1 MASLINIGM
10 SGLNANQAGLHTT
23 GNNIANADVAGYS
36 RQQNVQRANG
46 AQQVG
51 HVFIGTGTTL
61 SDVRR
66 VYNAYL
72 ESQLRTT
79 TSLSSDAASYLKQV
93 GPIDQ
98 MLSGADT
105 GITGALKS
113 FFSAL
118 QSSAAK
124 PNEDAS
130 RQLLLTSAQSLS
142 KRFNTIANQLN
153 EQNNNINGNLASMAD
168 QVNKLTATIA
178 QYNDQISRVAVVQGT
193 PNDLFDQRNEA
204 VRQLSELVGTQVVER
219 EGNLDIYL
227 ENGQPLVLGKTTNNL
242 ETAPSKTDPTRF
254 VVQLNRGSTTMD
266 VTSSLKGGEIGG
278 LLRYRSEVLDPSLN
292 ELGRVALVMAD
303 RINSQLAQGIDKNGE
318 FGAALFNNIN
328 SPELIS
334 QRSIAQAGNSA
345 GSGNLDVTIKD
356 TGKLSTSNY
365 QVTFTSATGY
375 SVKKLPEGSM
385 VGSYDLN
392 DDPAPVIDGFSLN
405 LNGGAVKAG
414 DTFKITPT
422 RNAAT
427 NLDTVLTD
435 PKRLALASPLTSTS
449 GAGNKGTGI
458 IGQPNLTSTLDIY
471 DPAQRLDLQ
480 NGLKYSTPVK
490 LVFGDEK
497 VNPQTY
503 KLLDAKGGTLGTG
516 TIIPGQ
522 ENKLQFSVPMVDS
535 TGAAIKDA
543 NGNQKSFTFD
553 MSVSGAP
560 KEGDSYTVGMTGSGS
575 DNNRNGQAVIDLQT
589 KGTVEVGANGKGI
602 SLTDAYG
609 KLVENVG
616 GKTAQAQMDV
626 DSTGA
631 LHESARAS
639 RDSLSGVQLDEE
651 AGNLIKFQQYYTASS
666 QIIKAAQEI
675 FSTLI
680 NAL

>member
-10 SGLNANQAGLHTT
+10 SGLGASQAGLHTT
-23 GNNIANADVAGYS
+23 GNNITNADVAGYS

-46 AQQVG
+46 SQQNG
-51 HVFIGTGTTL
+51 NVFIGTGTTL

-72 ESQLRTT
+72 ENQLRTT
-79 TSLSSDAASYLKQV
+79 TSLNSDAAAYLNQV
-93 GPIDQ
+93 APLDS
-98 MLSGADT
+98 MLSDADT

-113 FFSAL
+113 FFTAMQSA
-118 QSSAAK
+118 AAK

-153 EQNNNINGNLASMAD
+153 EQNSNINGNLSSMAE
-168 QVNKLTATIA
+168 QVNKLSATIA
-178 QYNDQISRVAVVQGT
+178 QYNDQISQMQGT
-193 PNDLFDQRNEA
+193 PNDLLDQRNEA

-227 ENGQPLVLGKTTNNL
+227 ENGQPLVMGKTINTL
-242 ETAPSKTDPTRF
+242 ETVPSKNDPTR
-254 VVQLNRGSTTMD
+254 VSIQLNRGTTVMD
-266 VTSSLKGGEIGG
+266 VTSSLNGGEIGG

-303 RINSQLAQGIDKNGE
+303 QINRQLAQGIDKNGE

-334 QRSIAQAGNSA
+334 QRSIAKAGNT
-345 GSGNLDVTIKD
+345 GNGMLDVVIKD
-356 TGKLSTSNY
+356 TGKLSTSDY

-375 SVKKLPEGSM
+375 SVKKLPDGTAL
-385 VGSYDLN
+385 GPYDIT

-405 LNGGAVKAG
+405 LNSGAAKAG
-414 DTFKITPT
+414 DSFKITPT
-422 RNAAT
+422 RNAAS

-435 PKRLALASPLTSTS
+435 PKRLALASPLTATS
-449 GAGNKGTGI
+449 GSGNKGTGI
-458 IGQPNLTSTLDIY
+458 IGQPNLTSSLDIY

-490 LVFGDEK
+490 LVFGDDK
-497 VNPQTY
+497 TTPQTY
-503 KLLDAKGGTLGTG
+503 KLLDAKGDPLGSG

-522 ENKLQFSVPMVDS
+522 ANKLQFSVPMVDS
-535 TGAAIKDA
+535 TGAPINDA
-543 NGNQKSFTFD
+543 NGVQKTFTFE
-553 MSVSGAP
+553 MEVSGAP
-560 KEGDSYTVGMTGSGS
+560 KEGDNYTVSLTGPGS

-626 DSTGA
+626 DSTTA
-631 LHESARAS
+631 LHTSAKAS

-651 AGNLIKFQQYYTASS
+651 AGNLVKYQQYYTASS

>member
-10 SGLNANQAGLHTT
+10 SGLGASQSGLHTT
-23 GNNIANADVAGYS
+23 GNNITNADVAGYS
-36 RQQNVQRANG
+36 RQQNVQRSNG
-46 AQQVG
+46 SQQNG
-51 HVFIGTGTTL
+51 NVFIGTGTTL

-66 VYNAYL
+66 VYNSYL

-79 TSLSSDAASYLKQV
+79 TSLNSDAAAYLNQV
-93 GPIDQ
+93 APLDS
-98 MLSGADT
+98 MLSDADT

-113 FFSAL
+113 FFTAMQSA
-118 QSSAAK
+118 AAK

-153 EQNNNINGNLASMAD
+153 EQNSNLNGNLTSMTD
-168 QVNKLTATIA
+168 QVNKLSATIA
-178 QYNDQISRVAVVQGT
+178 QYNDQISQMQGT
-193 PNDLFDQRNEA
+193 PNDLLDQRNEA

-227 ENGQPLVLGKTTNNL
+227 ENGQPLVMGKTINTL
-242 ETAPSKTDPTRF
+242 QTVPSKNDPTR
-254 VVQLNRGSTTMD
+254 VSIQLNRGTTVMD
-266 VTSSLKGGEIGG
+266 VTSSLNGGEIGG

-303 RINSQLAQGIDKNGE
+303 QINRQLAQGIDKNGE

-334 QRSIAQAGNSA
+334 QRSIAKAGNTGN
-345 GSGNLDVTIKD
+345 GSLDVIIKD
-356 TGKLSTSNY
+356 TGKLSTSDY

-375 SVKKLPEGSM
+375 SVKKLPEGTDM
-385 VGSYDLN
+385 GTFDIN
-392 DDPAPVIDGFSLN
+392 DDPPKVIDGFTLKLN
-405 LNGGAVKAG
+405 SGGMSAG
-414 DTFKITPT
+414 DSFKITPT
-422 RNAAT
+422 RNAAS

-435 PKRLALASPLTSTS
+435 PKRLALASPLTATS
-449 GAGNKGTGI
+449 GSGNQGTGI
-458 IGQPNLTSTLDIY
+458 IGQPDLTSALDIY

-490 LVFGDEK
+490 LVFGDDK
-497 VNPQTY
+497 ITPQTY
-503 KLLDAKGGTLGTG
+503 KLLDAQGGTLGTG

-522 ENKLQFSVPMVDS
+522 ANKLQFSVPMVDS
-535 TGAAIKDA
+535 TGAPINDA
-543 NGNQKSFTFD
+543 SGNQKSFTFE
-553 MSVSGAP
+553 MEVSGSP
-560 KEGDSYTVGMTGSGS
+560 KEGDNYTIAMTGSGS

-626 DSTGA
+626 DSTTA
-631 LHESARAS
+631 LHTSAKAS

-651 AGNLIKFQQYYTASS
+651 AGNLIKYQQYYTASS
-666 QIIKAAQEI
+666 QIIKAAQDI
-675 FSTLI
+675 FTTLI

>member
-10 SGLNANQAGLHTT
+10 SGLGASQAGLHTT
-23 GNNIANADVAGYS
+23 GNNITNADVAGYS

-46 AQQVG
+46 SQQNG
-51 HVFIGTGTTL
+51 NVFIGTGTTL

-72 ESQLRTT
+72 ENQLRTT
-79 TSLSSDAASYLKQV
+79 TSLNSDAAAYLNQV
-93 GPIDQ
+93 APLDS
-98 MLSGADT
+98 MLSDADT

-113 FFSAL
+113 FFTAMQSA
-118 QSSAAK
+118 AAK

-153 EQNNNINGNLASMAD
+153 EQNSNINGNLSSMAE
-168 QVNKLTATIA
+168 QVNKLSATIA
-178 QYNDQISRVAVVQGT
+178 QYNDQISQMQGT
-193 PNDLFDQRNEA
+193 PNDLLDQRNEA

-227 ENGQPLVLGKTTNNL
+227 ENGQPLVMGKTINTL
-242 ETAPSKTDPTRF
+242 QTVPSKNDPTR
-254 VVQLNRGSTTMD
+254 VSIQLNRGTTVMD
-266 VTSSLKGGEIGG
+266 VTSSLNGGEIGG

-303 RINSQLAQGIDKNGE
+303 QINRQLAQGIDKNGE

-334 QRSIAQAGNSA
+334 QRSIAKAGNT
-345 GSGNLDVTIKD
+345 GNGMLDVVIKD
-356 TGKLSTSNY
+356 TGKLSTSDY

-375 SVKKLPEGSM
+375 SVKKLPDGTAL
-385 VGSYDLN
+385 GPYDIT

-405 LNGGAVKAG
+405 LNSGAAKAG
-414 DTFKITPT
+414 DSFKITPT
-422 RNAAT
+422 RNAAS

-435 PKRLALASPLTSTS
+435 PKRLALASPLTATS
-449 GAGNKGTGI
+449 GSGNKGTGI
-458 IGQPNLTSTLDIY
+458 IGQPNLTSSLDIY

-490 LVFGDEK
+490 LVFGDDK
-497 VNPQTY
+497 TTPQTY
-503 KLLDAKGGTLGTG
+503 KLLDAKGDPLGSG

-522 ENKLQFSVPMVDS
+522 ANKLQFSVPMVDS
-535 TGAAIKDA
+535 TGAPINDA
-543 NGNQKSFTFD
+543 NGVQKTFTFE
-553 MSVSGAP
+553 MEVSGAP
-560 KEGDSYTVGMTGSGS
+560 KEGDNYTVSLTGPGS

-626 DSTGA
+626 DSTTA
-631 LHESARAS
+631 LHTSAKAS

-651 AGNLIKFQQYYTASS
+651 AGNLVKYQQYYTASS

>member
-10 SGLNANQAGLHTT
+10 SGLGASQAGLHTT
-23 GNNIANADVAGYS
+23 GNNITNADVAGYS

-46 AQQVG
+46 SQQNG
-51 HVFIGTGTTL
+51 NVFIGTGTTL

-72 ESQLRTT
+72 ENQLRTT
-79 TSLSSDAASYLKQV
+79 TSLNSDAAAYLNQV
-93 GPIDQ
+93 APIDS
-98 MLSGADT
+98 MLSDADT

-113 FFSAL
+113 FFTAMQSA
-118 QSSAAK
+118 AAK

-153 EQNNNINGNLASMAD
+153 EQNSNINGNLSSMAD
-168 QVNKLTATIA
+168 QVNKLSATIA
-178 QYNDQISRVAVVQGT
+178 QYNDQISQMQGT
-193 PNDLFDQRNEA
+193 PNDLLDQRNEA
-204 VRQLSELVGTQVVER
+204 VRQLSQLVGTQVVER

-227 ENGQPLVLGKTTNNL
+227 ENGQPLVMGKTINTL
-242 ETAPSKTDPTRF
+242 ETVPSKNDPTR
-254 VVQLNRGSTTMD
+254 VSIQLNRGTTVMD

-303 RINSQLAQGIDKNGE
+303 QINRQLAQGIDKNGE

-334 QRSIAQAGNSA
+334 QRSIAKAGNT
-345 GSGNLDVTIKD
+345 GNGMLDVVIKD
-356 TGKLSTSNY
+356 TGKLSTSDY

-375 SVKKLPEGSM
+375 SVKKLPDGTAM
-385 VGSYDLN
+385 GPYDIT

-405 LNGGAVKAG
+405 LNSGAAQAG
-414 DTFKITPT
+414 DSFKITPT
-422 RNAAT
+422 RNAAS

-435 PKRLALASPLTSTS
+435 PKRLALASPLTATS
-449 GAGNKGTGI
+449 GSGNKGTGI
-458 IGQPNLTSTLDIY
+458 IGQPDLTSSMDIY

-497 VNPQTY
+497 TTPQTY
-503 KLLDAKGGTLGTG
+503 KLLDAKGDPLASG

-522 ENKLQFSVPMVDS
+522 ANKLQFSVPMVDS
-535 TGAAIKDA
+535 TGAPIEDA
-543 NGNQKSFTFD
+543 NGNQKSFTFE
-553 MSVSGAP
+553 MEVSGSP
-560 KEGDSYTVGMTGSGS
+560 KEGDNYTIGMTGPGS

-626 DSTGA
+626 DSTTA
-631 LHESARAS
+631 LHTSAKAS

-651 AGNLIKFQQYYTASS
+651 AGNLIKYQQYYTASS

>member
-10 SGLNANQAGLHTT
+10 SGLGASQSGLHTT
-23 GNNIANADVAGYS
+23 GNNITNADVAGYS
-36 RQQNVQRANG
+36 RQQNVQRSNG
-46 AQQVG
+46 SQQNG
-51 HVFIGTGTTL
+51 NVFIGTGTTL

-66 VYNAYL
+66 VYNSYL

-79 TSLSSDAASYLKQV
+79 TSLNSDAAAYLNQV
-93 GPIDQ
+93 APLDS
-98 MLSGADT
+98 MLSDADT

-113 FFSAL
+113 FFTAMQSA
-118 QSSAAK
+118 AAK

-153 EQNNNINGNLASMAD
+153 EQNSNLNGNLTSMTD
-168 QVNKLTATIA
+168 QVNKLSATIA
-178 QYNDQISRVAVVQGT
+178 QYNDQISQMQGT
-193 PNDLFDQRNEA
+193 PNDLLDQRNEA

-227 ENGQPLVLGKTTNNL
+227 ENGQPLVMGKTINTL
-242 ETAPSKTDPTRF
+242 QTVPSKNDPTR
-254 VVQLNRGSTTMD
+254 VSIQLNRGTTVMD
-266 VTSSLKGGEIGG
+266 VTSSLNGGEIGG

-303 RINSQLAQGIDKNGE
+303 QINRQLAQGIDKNGE

-334 QRSIAQAGNSA
+334 QRSIAKAGNA
-345 GSGNLDVTIKD
+345 GNGSLDVIIKD
-356 TGKLSTSNY
+356 TGKLSTSDY

-375 SVKKLPEGSM
+375 SVKKLPEGTDM
-385 VGSYDLN
+385 GTFDIN
-392 DDPAPVIDGFSLN
+392 DDPPKVIDGFTLKLN
-405 LNGGAVKAG
+405 SGGMSAG
-414 DTFKITPT
+414 DSFKITPT
-422 RNAAT
+422 RNAAS

-435 PKRLALASPLTSTS
+435 PKRLALASPLTATS
-449 GAGNKGTGI
+449 GSGNQGTGI
-458 IGQPNLTSTLDIY
+458 IGQPDLTSALDIY

-490 LVFGDEK
+490 LVFGDDK
-497 VNPQTY
+497 TTPQTY
-503 KLLDAKGGTLGTG
+503 KLLDAQGGTLGTG

-522 ENKLQFSVPMVDS
+522 ANKLQFSVPMVDS
-535 TGAAIKDA
+535 TGAPINDA
-543 NGNQKSFTFD
+543 SGNQKSFTFE
-553 MSVSGAP
+553 MEVSGSP
-560 KEGDSYTVGMTGSGS
+560 KEGDNYTIAMTGSGS

-626 DSTGA
+626 DSTTA
-631 LHESARAS
+631 LHTSAKAS

-651 AGNLIKFQQYYTASS
+651 AGNLIKYQQYYTASS
-666 QIIKAAQEI
+666 QIIKAAQDI
-675 FSTLI
+675 FTTLI

>member
-10 SGLNANQAGLHTT
+10 SGLNASQSGLHTT
-23 GNNIANADVAGYS
+23 GNNITNADVAGYS

-46 AQQVG
+46 SQQYG

-72 ESQLRTT
+72 ENQLRTT
-79 TSLSSDAASYLKQV
+79 TSLSSDAAAYLKQV
-93 GPIDQ
+93 APIDNL
-98 MLSGADT
+98 LSEADT

-113 FFSAL
+113 FFTAMQSA
-118 QSSAAK
+118 AAK

-153 EQNNNINGNLASMAD
+153 EQNSNINGNLASMAE
-168 QVNKLTATIA
+168 QVNKLSATIA
-178 QYNDQISRVAVVQGT
+178 QYNDQISRVAAVQGT
-193 PNDLFDQRNEA
+193 PNELLDQRNEA
-204 VRQLSELVGTQVVER
+204 VRQLSELVGAQVVER

-227 ENGQPLVLGKTTNNL
+227 ENGQPLVMGKTINTL
-242 ETAPSKTDPTRF
+242 QTVPSKNDPTR
-254 VVQLNRGSTTMD
+254 VSIQLNRGTTVMD

-303 RINSQLAQGIDKNGE
+303 QINRQLAQGIDKNGE
-318 FGAALFNNIN
+318 FGAALFGNIN
-328 SPELIS
+328 SPEQIS
-334 QRSIAQAGNSA
+334 QRSIAQSGNSV

-356 TGKLSTSNY
+356 TGKLTASDY

-375 SVKKLPEGSM
+375 SVKKLPEGTSM
-385 VGSYDLN
+385 GSFDLTDN
-392 DDPAPVIDGFSLN
+392 PAPVIDGFTLK
-405 LNGGAVKAG
+405 LNGGGLSAG
-414 DTFKITPT
+414 DSFKITPT
-422 RNAAT
+422 RSAAS
-427 NLDTVLTD
+427 NVDTVLTD
-435 PKRLALASPLTSTS
+435 PKRLALASPLTATS
-449 GAGNKGTGI
+449 GSGNKGTGI
-458 IGQPNLTSTLDIY
+458 ISQPDLTSVMDIY

-497 VNPQTY
+497 TIPQTY
-503 KLLDAKGGTLGTG
+503 KLLDAKGDPLGSG

-522 ENKLQFSVPMVDS
+522 SNKLQFSVPMVDS
-535 TGAAIKDA
+535 TGAPINDA
-543 NGNQKSFTFD
+543 SGNQKSFTFE
-553 MSVSGAP
+553 MTVSGSP
-560 KEGDSYTVGMTGSGS
+560 KAGDNYTIGMTGAGS

-609 KLVENVG
+609 KLVEKVG

-626 DSTGA
+626 DSTTA
-631 LHESARAS
+631 LHTSAKAS

-651 AGNLIKFQQYYTASS
+651 AGNLIKYQQYYTASS

>member
-10 SGLNANQAGLHTT
+10 SGLGASQAGLHTT
-23 GNNIANADVAGYS
+23 GNNITNADVAGYS

-46 AQQVG
+46 SQQNG
-51 HVFIGTGTTL
+51 NVFIGTGTTL

-72 ESQLRTT
+72 ENQLRTT
-79 TSLSSDAASYLKQV
+79 TSLNSDAAAYLNQV
-93 GPIDQ
+93 APIDSL
-98 MLSGADT
+98 LSDADT

-113 FFSAL
+113 FFTAMQSA
-118 QSSAAK
+118 AAK

-153 EQNNNINGNLASMAD
+153 EQNSNINGNLSSMAD
-168 QVNKLTATIA
+168 QVNKLSATIA
-178 QYNDQISRVAVVQGT
+178 QYNDQISQMQGT
-193 PNDLFDQRNEA
+193 PNDLLDQRNEA

-227 ENGQPLVLGKTTNNL
+227 ENGQPLVMGKTINTL
-242 ETAPSKTDPTRF
+242 ETVPSKNDPTR
-254 VVQLNRGSTTMD
+254 VSIQLNRGSTVMD
-266 VTSSLKGGEIGG
+266 VTSSLNGGEIGG

-303 RINSQLAQGIDKNGE
+303 QINRQLAQGIDKNGE

-334 QRSIAQAGNSA
+334 QRSIAKAGNT
-345 GSGNLDVTIKD
+345 GNGMLDVVIKD
-356 TGKLSTSNY
+356 TGKLSTSDY

-375 SVKKLPEGSM
+375 SVKKLPEGTDM
-385 VGSYDLN
+385 GTFDIN
-392 DDPAPVIDGFSLN
+392 DNPPKVIDGFTLKLN
-405 LNGGAVKAG
+405 SGSNNAG
-414 DTFKITPT
+414 DSFKITPT
-422 RNAAT
+422 RNAAS

-435 PKRLALASPLTSTS
+435 PKRLALASPLTATS
-449 GAGNKGTGI
+449 GSGNQGTGI
-458 IGQPNLTSTLDIY
+458 IGQPNLTSSLDIY

-490 LVFGDEK
+490 LVFGDDK
-497 VNPQTY
+497 TTPQTY
-503 KLLDAKGGTLGTG
+503 KLLDAKGDPLGSG

-522 ENKLQFSVPMVDS
+522 ANKLQFSVPMVDS
-535 TGAAIKDA
+535 TGAPINDA
-543 NGNQKSFTFD
+543 NGVQKTFTFE
-553 MSVSGAP
+553 MEVSGSP
-560 KEGDSYTVGMTGSGS
+560 KEGDNYTVSLTGPGS

-589 KGTVEVGANGKGI
+589 KGTVEIGANGKGI

-626 DSTGA
+626 DSTTA
-631 LHESARAS
+631 LHTSAKAS

-651 AGNLIKFQQYYTASS
+651 AGNLIKYQQYYTASS

>member
-10 SGLNANQAGLHTT
+10 SGLGASQSGLFTT
-23 GNNIANADVAGYS
+23 GNNITNADVAGYS

-46 AQQVG
+46 SQQNG
-51 HVFIGTGTTL
+51 NVFIGTGTTL

-66 VYNAYL
+66 VYNSYL

-79 TSLSSDAASYLKQV
+79 TSLSSDAAAYLNQV
-93 GPIDQ
+93 APIDSL
-98 MLSGADT
+98 LSGADT
-105 GITGALKS
+105 GITA
-113 FFSAL
+113 AL
-118 QSSAAK
+118 QSFFTAMQSASAK

-142 KRFNTIANQLN
+142 KRFNTIASQLN
-153 EQNNNINGNLASMAD
+153 EQNSNLNGNLSSMVD
-168 QVNKLTATIA
+168 QVNKLSATIA
-178 QYNDQISRVAVVQGT
+178 QYNDQISQMQGT
-193 PNDLFDQRNEA
+193 PNDLLDQRNEA

-227 ENGQPLVLGKTTNNL
+227 VNGQPLVMGKTINTL
-242 ETAPSKTDPTRF
+242 QTVPSKNDPTR
-254 VVQLNRGSTTMD
+254 VSIQLNRGSTVMD
-266 VTSSLKGGEIGG
+266 VTSSLNGGEIGG

-303 RINSQLAQGIDKNGE
+303 QINRQLAQGIDKNGE
-318 FGAALFNNIN
+318 FGAALFNDIN

-334 QRSIAQAGNSA
+334 QRSIAKAGNT
-345 GSGNLDVTIKD
+345 GNGMLDVVIKD
-356 TGKLSTSNY
+356 TGKLSTSDY

-375 SVKKLPEGSM
+375 NVKKLPEGTDM
-385 VGSYDLN
+385 GTFDIN
-392 DDPAPVIDGFSLN
+392 DDPPKVIDGFTLKLN
-405 LNGGAVKAG
+405 SGGMSAG
-414 DTFKITPT
+414 DSFKITPT
-422 RNAAT
+422 RNAAS

-435 PKRLALASPLTSTS
+435 PKRLALASPLTANS
-449 GAGNKGTGI
+449 GSGNQGTGI
-458 IGQPNLTSTLDIY
+458 IGQPNLTSSLDIY

-497 VNPQTY
+497 TTPQTY
-503 KLLDAKGGTLGTG
+503 KLLDAKGDPLGSG

-522 ENKLQFSVPMVDS
+522 ANKLQFSVPMVDS
-535 TGAAIKDA
+535 TGAPINDA
-543 NGNQKSFTFD
+543 NGVQKTFTFE
-553 MSVSGAP
+553 MEVSGSP
-560 KEGDSYTVGMTGSGS
+560 KEGDNYTISLTGPGS

-626 DSTGA
+626 DSTTA
-631 LHESARAS
+631 LNTSAKAS

-651 AGNLIKFQQYYTASS
+651 AGNLIKYQQYYTASS
-666 QIIKAAQEI
+666 QIIKAAQDI

>member
-10 SGLNANQAGLHTT
+10 SGLGASQAGLHTT
-23 GNNIANADVAGYS
+23 GNNITNADVAGYS

-46 AQQVG
+46 SQQNG
-51 HVFIGTGTTL
+51 NVFIGTGTTL

-72 ESQLRTT
+72 ENQLRTT
-79 TSLSSDAASYLKQV
+79 TSLNSDAAAYLNQV
-93 GPIDQ
+93 APIDS
-98 MLSGADT
+98 MLSDADT

-113 FFSAL
+113 FFTAMQSA
-118 QSSAAK
+118 AAK

-153 EQNNNINGNLASMAD
+153 EQNSNINGNLSSMAD
-168 QVNKLTATIA
+168 QVNKLSATIA
-178 QYNDQISRVAVVQGT
+178 QYNDQISQMQGT
-193 PNDLFDQRNEA
+193 PNDLLDQRNEA
-204 VRQLSELVGTQVVER
+204 VRQLSQLVGTQVVER

-227 ENGQPLVLGKTTNNL
+227 ENGQPLVMGKTINTL
-242 ETAPSKTDPTRF
+242 ETVPSKNDPTR
-254 VVQLNRGSTTMD
+254 VSIQLNRGTTVMD

-303 RINSQLAQGIDKNGE
+303 QINRQLAQGIDKNGE

-334 QRSIAQAGNSA
+334 QRSIAKAGNT
-345 GSGNLDVTIKD
+345 GNGMLDVVIKD
-356 TGKLSTSNY
+356 TGKLSTSDY

-375 SVKKLPEGSM
+375 SVKKLPDGTAM
-385 VGSYDLN
+385 GPYDIT

-405 LNGGAVKAG
+405 LNSGAAKAG
-414 DTFKITPT
+414 DSFKITPT
-422 RNAAT
+422 RNAAS

-435 PKRLALASPLTSTS
+435 PKRLALASPLTATS
-449 GAGNKGTGI
+449 GSGNKGTGI
-458 IGQPNLTSTLDIY
+458 IGQPDLTSSMDIY

-497 VNPQTY
+497 TTPQTY
-503 KLLDAKGGTLGTG
+503 KLLDAKGDPLASG

-522 ENKLQFSVPMVDS
+522 ANKLQFSVPMVDS
-535 TGAAIKDA
+535 TGAPIMDA
-543 NGNQKSFTFD
+543 SGNQKSFTFE
-553 MSVSGAP
+553 MEVSGSP
-560 KEGDSYTVGMTGSGS
+560 QEGDNYTIGMTGPGS

-626 DSTGA
+626 DSTTA
-631 LHESARAS
+631 LHTSAKAS

-651 AGNLIKFQQYYTASS
+651 AGNLIKYQQYYTASS

>member
-10 SGLNANQAGLHTT
+10 SGLNASQSGLHTT
-23 GNNIANADVAGYS
+23 GNNITNADVAGYS

-46 AQQVG
+46 SQQYG
-51 HVFIGTGTTL
+51 NVFIGTGTTL

-72 ESQLRTT
+72 ENQLRTT
-79 TSLSSDAASYLKQV
+79 TSLSSDASAYLNQV
-93 GPIDQ
+93 APIDS
-98 MLSGADT
+98 MLSDADT
-105 GITGALKS
+105 GITAALKS
-113 FFSAL
+113 FFTAMQSA
-118 QSSAAK
+118 AAK

-153 EQNNNINGNLASMAD
+153 EQNTNINGNLASMAD
-168 QVNKLTATIA
+168 QVNKLSATIA
-178 QYNDQISRVAVVQGT
+178 QYNDQISRVSVVEGT
-193 PNDLFDQRNEA
+193 PNDLLDQRNEA

-227 ENGQPLVLGKTTNNL
+227 ENGQPLVMGKTINTL
-242 ETAPSKTDPTRF
+242 EAVPSKNDPTRSSI
-254 VVQLNRGSTTMD
+254 QLNRGTTVMD
-266 VTSSLKGGEIGG
+266 VTSSLNGGEIGG

-303 RINSQLAQGIDKNGE
+303 QINKQLAQGIDKNGE
-318 FGAALFNNIN
+318 FGAALFNSIN
-328 SPELIS
+328 SAEQIS
-334 QRSIAQAGNSA
+334 QRSTAR
-345 GSGNLDVTIKD
+345 SGNTGNGMLDVTIKD
-356 TGKLSTSNY
+356 TGKLSTSDY

-375 SVKKLPEGSM
+375 SVKKLPEGTNM
-385 VGSYDLN
+385 GSFDIT
-392 DDPAPVIDGFSLN
+392 DDPAPVIDGFSLS
-405 LNGGAVKAG
+405 LNSGTNNPG
-414 DTFKITPT
+414 DSFKITPT
-422 RNAAT
+422 RNAAS

-435 PKRLALASPLTSTS
+435 PKRIALASPLTATS
-449 GAGNKGTGI
+449 GSGNQGTGI
-458 IGQPNLTSTLDIY
+458 IGQPNLTSSLDIY
-471 DPAQRLDLQ
+471 DATQRLDLQ

-490 LVFGDEK
+490 LVFGDDTAS
-497 VNPQTY
+497 PQTY
-503 KLLDAKGGTLGTG
+503 KLLDAQGGTLGTG

-522 ENKLQFSVPMVDS
+522 ANKLQFSVPMVDS
-535 TGAAIKDA
+535 TGAPINDA
-543 NGNQKSFTFD
+543 SGTQKSFTFE
-553 MSVSGAP
+553 MEVSGSP
-560 KEGDSYTVGMTGSGS
+560 KQGDNYTIALTGAGS
-575 DNNRNGQAVIDLQT
+575 DNNRNGQSVIDLQT

-626 DSTGA
+626 DSTTA
-631 LHESARAS
+631 LHTSAKAS

-651 AGNLIKFQQYYTASS
+651 AGNLIKYQQYYTASS

>member
-10 SGLNANQAGLHTT
+10 SGLNASQSGLHTT
-23 GNNIANADVAGYS
+23 GNNITNADVAGYS

-46 AQQVG
+46 SQQNG
-51 HVFIGTGTTL
+51 NVFIGTGTTL

-72 ESQLRTT
+72 ENQLRTT
-79 TSLSSDAASYLKQV
+79 TSLNSDAAAYLNQV
-93 GPIDQ
+93 APIDS
-98 MLSGADT
+98 MLSDADT

-113 FFSAL
+113 FFTAMQSA
-118 QSSAAK
+118 AAK

-153 EQNNNINGNLASMAD
+153 EQNSNINGNLSSMAD
-168 QVNKLTATIA
+168 QVNKLSATIA
-178 QYNDQISRVAVVQGT
+178 QYNDQISQMQGT
-193 PNDLFDQRNEA
+193 PNDLLDQRNEA
-204 VRQLSELVGTQVVER
+204 VRQLSQLVGTEVVER

-227 ENGQPLVLGKTTNNL
+227 ENGQPLVMGKTINTL
-242 ETAPSKTDPTRF
+242 ETVPSKNDPTR
-254 VVQLNRGSTTMD
+254 VSLQLNRGTTVMD

-303 RINSQLAQGIDKNGE
+303 QINRQLAQGIDKNGE

-334 QRSIAQAGNSA
+334 QRSIAKAGNT
-345 GSGNLDVTIKD
+345 GNGMLDVVIKD
-356 TGKLSTSNY
+356 TGKLSTSDY

-375 SVKKLPEGSM
+375 SVKKLPEGTDM
-385 VGSYDLN
+385 GTFDIA
-392 DDPAPVIDGFSLN
+392 DDPAPVIDGFALKLN
-405 LNGGAVKAG
+405 SGGMSAG
-414 DTFKITPT
+414 DSFKITPT
-422 RNAAT
+422 RNAAS

-435 PKRLALASPLTSTS
+435 PKRLALASPLTATS
-449 GAGNKGTGI
+449 GSGNQGTGI
-458 IGQPNLTSTLDIY
+458 IGQPNLTSSMDIY

-490 LVFGDEK
+490 LVFGDDK
-497 VNPQTY
+497 ANPQTY
-503 KLLDAKGGTLGTG
+503 KLIDAQGGTLGAG

-522 ENKLQFSVPMVDS
+522 ANKLQFSVPMIDS
-535 TGAAIKDA
+535 TGAPINDG
-543 NGNQKSFTFD
+543 NGNQKTFTFEMD
-553 MSVSGAP
+553 VSGSP
-560 KEGDSYTVGMTGSGS
+560 KEGDNYTVSLTGPGS

-626 DSTGA
+626 DSTTA
-631 LHESARAS
+631 LHTSAKAS

-651 AGNLIKFQQYYTASS
+651 AGNLIKYQQYYTASS

>member
-10 SGLNANQAGLHTT
+10 SGLGASQAGLHTT
-23 GNNIANADVAGYS
+23 GNNITNADVAGYS

-46 AQQVG
+46 SQQNG
-51 HVFIGTGTTL
+51 NVFIGTGTTL

-72 ESQLRTT
+72 ENQLRTT
-79 TSLSSDAASYLKQV
+79 TSLNSDAAAYLNQV
-93 GPIDQ
+93 APLDS
-98 MLSGADT
+98 MLSDADT

-113 FFSAL
+113 FFTAMQSA
-118 QSSAAK
+118 AAK

-153 EQNNNINGNLASMAD
+153 EQNSNINGNLSSMAE
-168 QVNKLTATIA
+168 QVNKLSATIA
-178 QYNDQISRVAVVQGT
+178 QYNDQISQMQGT
-193 PNDLFDQRNEA
+193 PNDLLDQRNEA

-227 ENGQPLVLGKTTNNL
+227 ENGQPLVMGKTINTL
-242 ETAPSKTDPTRF
+242 QTVPSKNDPTR
-254 VVQLNRGSTTMD
+254 VSIQLNRGTTVMD
-266 VTSSLKGGEIGG
+266 VTSSLNGGEIGG

-303 RINSQLAQGIDKNGE
+303 QINRQLAQGIDKNGE

-334 QRSIAQAGNSA
+334 QRSIAKAGNT
-345 GSGNLDVTIKD
+345 GNGMLDVVIKD
-356 TGKLSTSNY
+356 TGKLSTSDY

-375 SVKKLPEGSM
+375 SVKKLPEGTDM
-385 VGSYDLN
+385 GTFDIN
-392 DDPAPVIDGFSLN
+392 DDPPKVIDGFTLKLN
-405 LNGGAVKAG
+405 SGGMSAG
-414 DTFKITPT
+414 DSFKITPT
-422 RNAAT
+422 RNAAS

-435 PKRLALASPLTSTS
+435 PKRLALASPLTATS
-449 GAGNKGTGI
+449 GSGNKGTGI
-458 IGQPNLTSTLDIY
+458 IGQPDLTSSLDIY

-490 LVFGDEK
+490 LVFGDDK
-497 VNPQTY
+497 TTPQTY
-503 KLLDAKGGTLGTG
+503 KLLDAKGDPLGSG

-522 ENKLQFSVPMVDS
+522 ANKLQFSVPMVDS
-535 TGAAIKDA
+535 TGAPINDA
-543 NGNQKSFTFD
+543 NGVQKTFTFE
-553 MSVSGAP
+553 MEVSGAP
-560 KEGDSYTVGMTGSGS
+560 KEGDNYTVSLTGPGS

-626 DSTGA
+626 DSTTA
-631 LHESARAS
+631 LHTSAKAS

-651 AGNLIKFQQYYTASS
+651 AGNLIKYQQYYTASS

>member
-10 SGLNANQAGLHTT
+10 SGLGASQAGLHTT
-23 GNNIANADVAGYS
+23 GNNITNADVAGYS
-36 RQQNVQRANG
+36 RQQNVQRSNG
-46 AQQVG
+46 SQQNG
-51 HVFIGTGTTL
+51 NVFIGTGTTL

-72 ESQLRTT
+72 ENQLRTT
-79 TSLSSDAASYLKQV
+79 TSLSSDAAAYLNQV
-93 GPIDQ
+93 APIDS
-98 MLSGADT
+98 MLSDADT

-113 FFSAL
+113 FFTAMQSA
-118 QSSAAK
+118 AAK

-153 EQNNNINGNLASMAD
+153 EQNSNINGNLSSMAE
-168 QVNKLTATIA
+168 QVNKLSATIA
-178 QYNDQISRVAVVQGT
+178 QYNDQISQMQGT
-193 PNDLFDQRNEA
+193 PNDLLDQRNEA

-227 ENGQPLVLGKTTNNL
+227 ENGQPLVMGKTINTL
-242 ETAPSKTDPTRF
+242 ETVPSKNDPTR
-254 VVQLNRGSTTMD
+254 VSIQLNRGTTVMD
-266 VTSSLKGGEIGG
+266 VTSSLNGGEIGG

-303 RINSQLAQGIDKNGE
+303 QINHQLAQGIDKNGE

-334 QRSIAQAGNSA
+334 QRSIAKAGNT
-345 GSGNLDVTIKD
+345 GNGMLDVVIND
-356 TGKLSTSNY
+356 TGKLSTSDY

-375 SVKKLPEGSM
+375 SVKKLPEGTDM
-385 VGSYDLN
+385 GTFDIT
-392 DDPAPVIDGFSLN
+392 DDPAPVIDGFSLK
-405 LNGGAVKAG
+405 LNSGTNSAG
-414 DTFKITPT
+414 DSFKITPT
-422 RNAAT
+422 RNAAS

-435 PKRLALASPLTSTS
+435 PKRLALASPLTATS
-449 GAGNKGTGI
+449 GSGNQGTGI
-458 IGQPNLTSTLDIY
+458 IGQPNLTSSLDIY

-490 LVFGDEK
+490 LVFGDDK
-497 VNPQTY
+497 ANPQTY
-503 KLLDAKGGTLGTG
+503 KLLDAKGDPLGTG
-516 TIIPGQ
+516 TIVPGQ
-522 ENKLQFSVPMVDS
+522 ANKLQFSVPMVDS
-535 TGAAIKDA
+535 TGAPINDA
-543 NGNQKSFTFD
+543 NGVQKTFTFE
-553 MSVSGAP
+553 MEVSGSP
-560 KEGDSYTVGMTGSGS
+560 KEGDNYTVSLTGPGS

-589 KGTVEVGANGKGI
+589 KGTVEIGANGKGI

-626 DSTGA
+626 DSTTA
-631 LHESARAS
+631 LHTSAKAS

-651 AGNLIKFQQYYTASS
+651 AGNLIKYQQYYTASS

>member
-10 SGLNANQAGLHTT
+10 SGLGASQSGLHTT
-23 GNNIANADVAGYS
+23 GNNITNADVAGYS
-36 RQQNVQRANG
+36 RQQNVQRSNG
-46 AQQVG
+46 SQQNG
-51 HVFIGTGTTL
+51 NVFIGTGTTL

-66 VYNAYL
+66 VYNSYL

-79 TSLSSDAASYLKQV
+79 TSLNSDAAAYLNQV
-93 GPIDQ
+93 APLDS
-98 MLSGADT
+98 MLSDADT

-113 FFSAL
+113 FFTAMQSA
-118 QSSAAK
+118 AAK

-153 EQNNNINGNLASMAD
+153 EQNSNLNGNLTSMTD
-168 QVNKLTATIA
+168 QVNKLSATIA
-178 QYNDQISRVAVVQGT
+178 QYNDQISQMQGT
-193 PNDLFDQRNEA
+193 PNDLLDQRNEA

-227 ENGQPLVLGKTTNNL
+227 ENGQPLVMGKTINTL
-242 ETAPSKTDPTRF
+242 QTVPSKNDPTR
-254 VVQLNRGSTTMD
+254 VSIQLNRGTTVMD
-266 VTSSLKGGEIGG
+266 VTSSLNGGEIGG

-303 RINSQLAQGIDKNGE
+303 QINRQLAQGIDKNGE

-334 QRSIAQAGNSA
+334 QRSIAKAGNTGN
-345 GSGNLDVTIKD
+345 GSLDVIIKD
-356 TGKLSTSNY
+356 TGKLSTSDY

-375 SVKKLPEGSM
+375 SVKKLPEGTDM
-385 VGSYDLN
+385 GTFDIN
-392 DDPAPVIDGFSLN
+392 DDPPKVIDGFTLKLN
-405 LNGGAVKAG
+405 SGGMSAG
-414 DTFKITPT
+414 DSFKITPT
-422 RNAAT
+422 RNAAS

-435 PKRLALASPLTSTS
+435 PKRLALASPLTATS
-449 GAGNKGTGI
+449 GSGNQGTGI
-458 IGQPNLTSTLDIY
+458 IGQPDLTSALDIY

-490 LVFGDEK
+490 LVFGDDK
-497 VNPQTY
+497 TTPQTY
-503 KLLDAKGGTLGTG
+503 KLLDAQGGTLGTG

-522 ENKLQFSVPMVDS
+522 ANKLQFSVPMVDS
-535 TGAAIKDA
+535 TGAPINDA
-543 NGNQKSFTFD
+543 SGNQKSFTFE
-553 MSVSGAP
+553 MEVSGSP
-560 KEGDSYTVGMTGSGS
+560 KEGDNYTIAMTGSGS

-626 DSTGA
+626 DSTTA
-631 LHESARAS
+631 LHTSAKAS

-651 AGNLIKFQQYYTASS
+651 AGNLIKYQQYYTASS
-666 QIIKAAQEI
+666 QIIKAAQDI
-675 FSTLI
+675 FTTLI

>member
-10 SGLNANQAGLHTT
+10 SGLGASQAGLHTT
-23 GNNIANADVAGYS
+23 GNNITNADVAGYS

-46 AQQVG
+46 SQQNG
-51 HVFIGTGTTL
+51 NVFIGTGTTL

-72 ESQLRTT
+72 ENQLRTT
-79 TSLSSDAASYLKQV
+79 TSLNSDAAAYLNQV
-93 GPIDQ
+93 APIDS
-98 MLSGADT
+98 MLSDADT

-113 FFSAL
+113 FFTAMQSA
-118 QSSAAK
+118 AAK

-153 EQNNNINGNLASMAD
+153 EQNSNINGNLSSMAD
-168 QVNKLTATIA
+168 QVNKLSATIA
-178 QYNDQISRVAVVQGT
+178 QYNDQISQMQGT
-193 PNDLFDQRNEA
+193 PNDLLDQRNEA
-204 VRQLSELVGTQVVER
+204 VRQLSQLVGTQVVER

-227 ENGQPLVLGKTTNNL
+227 ENGQPLVMGKTINTL
-242 ETAPSKTDPTRF
+242 EAVPSKNDPTR
-254 VVQLNRGSTTMD
+254 VSIQLNRGTTVMD

-303 RINSQLAQGIDKNGE
+303 QINRQLAQGIDKNGE

-334 QRSIAQAGNSA
+334 QRSIAKAGNT
-345 GSGNLDVTIKD
+345 GNGMLDVVIKD
-356 TGKLSTSNY
+356 TGKLSTSDY

-375 SVKKLPEGSM
+375 SVKKLPDGTAM
-385 VGSYDLN
+385 GPYDIT

-405 LNGGAVKAG
+405 LNSGAAKAG
-414 DTFKITPT
+414 DSFKITPT
-422 RNAAT
+422 RNAAS

-435 PKRLALASPLTSTS
+435 PKRLALASPLTATS
-449 GAGNKGTGI
+449 GSGNKGTGI
-458 IGQPNLTSTLDIY
+458 IGQPDLTSSMDIY

-497 VNPQTY
+497 TTPQTY
-503 KLLDAKGGTLGTG
+503 KLLDAKGDPLASG

-522 ENKLQFSVPMVDS
+522 ANKLQFSVPMVDS
-535 TGAAIKDA
+535 TGAPIMDA
-543 NGNQKSFTFD
+543 SGNQKSFTFE
-553 MSVSGAP
+553 MEVSGSP
-560 KEGDSYTVGMTGSGS
+560 QEGDNYTIGMTGPGS

-626 DSTGA
+626 DSTTA
-631 LHESARAS
+631 LHTSAKAS

-651 AGNLIKFQQYYTASS
+651 AGNLIKYQQYYTASS

>member
-10 SGLNANQAGLHTT
+10 SGLGASQSGLHTT
-23 GNNIANADVAGYS
+23 GNNITNADVAGYS
-36 RQQNVQRANG
+36 RQQNVQRSNG
-46 AQQVG
+46 SQQNG
-51 HVFIGTGTTL
+51 NVFIGTGTTL

-66 VYNAYL
+66 VYNSYL

-79 TSLSSDAASYLKQV
+79 TSLNSDAAAYLNQV
-93 GPIDQ
+93 APLDS
-98 MLSGADT
+98 MLSDADT

-113 FFSAL
+113 FFTAMQSA
-118 QSSAAK
+118 AAK

-153 EQNNNINGNLASMAD
+153 EQNSNLNGNLTSMTD
-168 QVNKLTATIA
+168 QVNKLSATIA
-178 QYNDQISRVAVVQGT
+178 QYNDQISQMQGT
-193 PNDLFDQRNEA
+193 PNDLLDQRNEA

-227 ENGQPLVLGKTTNNL
+227 ENGQPLVMGKTINTL
-242 ETAPSKTDPTRF
+242 QTVPSKNDPTR
-254 VVQLNRGSTTMD
+254 VSIQLNRGTTVMD
-266 VTSSLKGGEIGG
+266 VTSSLNGGEIGG

-303 RINSQLAQGIDKNGE
+303 QINRQLAQGIDKNGE

-334 QRSIAQAGNSA
+334 QRSIAKAGNTGN
-345 GSGNLDVTIKD
+345 GSLDVIIKD
-356 TGKLSTSNY
+356 TGKLSTSDY

-375 SVKKLPEGSM
+375 SVKKLPEGTDM
-385 VGSYDLN
+385 GTFDIN
-392 DDPAPVIDGFSLN
+392 DDPPKVIDGFTLKLN
-405 LNGGAVKAG
+405 SGGMSAG
-414 DTFKITPT
+414 DSFKVTPT
-422 RNAAT
+422 RNAAS

-435 PKRLALASPLTSTS
+435 PKRLALASPLTATS
-449 GAGNKGTGI
+449 GSGNQGTGI
-458 IGQPNLTSTLDIY
+458 IGQPDLTSALDIY

-490 LVFGDEK
+490 LVFGDDK
-497 VNPQTY
+497 TTPQTY
-503 KLLDAKGGTLGTG
+503 KLLDAQGGTLGTG

-522 ENKLQFSVPMVDS
+522 ANKLQFSVPMVDS
-535 TGAAIKDA
+535 TGAPINDA
-543 NGNQKSFTFD
+543 SGNQKSFTFE
-553 MSVSGAP
+553 MEVSGSP
-560 KEGDSYTVGMTGSGS
+560 KEGDNYTIAMTGSGS

-626 DSTGA
+626 DSTTA
-631 LHESARAS
+631 LHTSAKAS

-651 AGNLIKFQQYYTASS
+651 AGNLIKYQQYYTASS
-666 QIIKAAQEI
+666 QIIKAAQDI
-675 FSTLI
+675 FTTLI